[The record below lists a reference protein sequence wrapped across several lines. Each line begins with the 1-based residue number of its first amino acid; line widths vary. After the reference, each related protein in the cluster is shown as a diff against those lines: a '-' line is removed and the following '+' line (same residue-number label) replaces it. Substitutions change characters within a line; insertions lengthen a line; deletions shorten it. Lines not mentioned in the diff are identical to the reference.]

1 MNVMTLP
8 QIEKNVSMLSR
19 EDQLLLLERM
29 IHRLRKKDI
38 KEENILNSQVVAM
51 ANDPEIQLELRK
63 INDEFAITESNG
75 LGKLSDEIM
84 EKVED
89 AVRYCLKL

>member
-38 KEENILNSQVVAM
+38 KEENTLNSQVVAM

-75 LGKLSDEIM
+75 LMK
-84 EKVED
+84 
-89 AVRYCLKL
+89 